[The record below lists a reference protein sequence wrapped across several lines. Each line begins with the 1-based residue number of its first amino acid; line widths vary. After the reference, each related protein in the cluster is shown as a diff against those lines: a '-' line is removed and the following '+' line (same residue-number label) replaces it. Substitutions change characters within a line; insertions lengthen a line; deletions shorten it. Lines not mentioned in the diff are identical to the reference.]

1 MSPTPT
7 RLPIHRIRRARL
19 PGPRSSRGTNRSSK
33 EKTSPWDLEQEPAS
47 SPAPPRPST
56 AASAPPAR
64 PGGRRYHA
72 TAAARRRADTVHA
85 TRGRRPGE
93 PGPNQG
99 SHSQRPT
106 ASHHHP
112 TPARPSWKGGTAGGE
127 PPDST
132 REDQPPRGR
141 LPQYDHGEVP
151 RADPRRPHPR
161 RCWSSPAA
169 ASGDGEGGGSKTGR
183 RRRRGVRVSPLPS
196 P

>member
-1 MSPTPT
+1 V
-7 RLPIHRIRRARL
+7 
-19 PGPRSSRGTNRSSK
+19 NRSSK
-33 EKTSPWDLEQEPAS
+33 EKTPPWDLELGPAS
-47 SPAPPRPST
+47 SPR
-56 AASAPPAR
+56 
-64 PGGRRYHA
+64 
-72 TAAARRRADTVHA
+72 AAATINRCLRVARTAERRKIPRHGCRRRRADTVHA

-127 PPDST
+127 PPDNT
-132 REDQPPRGR
+132 GEDQPPRGR